1 MQNATFAHNS
11 VPSFTTKLK
20 PKSFSKRKIN
30 KILQNILTIPFHFS
44 ISSKNQSNLKLS
56 PIDSSNPAQT
66 KSPSELGTL
75 FKPAKILFHHSPF
88 SFPLRKQTENYKEYS
103 NESERIVRESAVSRR
118 KAYSNKSRS
127 KNPRLAY
134 GLHEIRLASTT
145 RWHARKSPS
154 PKNPAII
161 PSKAQARG
169 SRQETNVLRV
179 R

>member
-75 FKPAKILFHHSPF
+75 FKPAKILFHHSP
-88 SFPLRKQTENYKEYS
+88 SHSENKPKITRNTPTS
-103 NESERIVRESAVSRR
+103 PNESSEKLLFQGGKHIATRVDRRIRGSPTAFTKFVLHRR
-118 KAYSNKSRS
+118 RGGTLVNHRAPRI
-127 KNPRLAY
+127 PRLS
-134 GLHEIRLASTT
+134 HRKHRLEA
-145 RWHARKSPS
+145 
-154 PKNPAII
+154 PA
-161 PSKAQARG
+161 K
-169 SRQETNVLRV
+169 RQTYSA
-179 R
+179 